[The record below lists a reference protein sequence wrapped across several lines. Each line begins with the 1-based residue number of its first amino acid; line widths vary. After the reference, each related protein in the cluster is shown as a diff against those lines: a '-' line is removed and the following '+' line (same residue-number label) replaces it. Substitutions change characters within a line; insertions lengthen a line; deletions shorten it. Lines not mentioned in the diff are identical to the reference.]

1 MIDKVFIDANILL
14 SAIVFPEGICGK
26 ALRKALERG
35 ISPSGRGPEI

>member
-1 MIDKVFIDANILL
+1 MIDKIFIDANILL

-35 ISPSGRGPEI
+35 MWR